1 MAATI
6 SALANVRQNDDAGVR
21 RKRIMQFTGDASYL
35 QASGTVINPADVGLG
50 WIEYIS
56 MPIISNGSTTVYF
69 SQITYN
75 STTSGTTLAG
85 SVTITFYS
93 ATATLVGNGDLS
105 TFTAVFEVSG
115 R

>member
-21 RKRIMQFTGDASYL
+21 RKRIMQFAGDASYL
-35 QASGTVINPADVGLG
+35 QANGTTIAAATVGLG
-50 WIEYIS
+50 YIEFLS
-56 MPIISNGSTTVYF
+56 MPIISSGSAIYF
-69 SQITYN
+69 SQNVYN
-75 STTSGTTLAG
+75 SDG

-93 ATATLVGNGDLS
+93 ATGTQVGNGDLS
-105 TFTAVFEVSG
+105 TYTAVFEVSG

>member
-6 SALANVRQNDDAGVR
+6 SALANVRQNDDAGIR
-21 RKRIMQFTGDASYL
+21 RKRIFQFTGDASYL
-35 QASGTVINPADVGLG
+35 QANGTTINPSDVGLG
-50 WIEYIS
+50 YIEYLS
-56 MPIISNGSTTVYF
+56 MPIISNGSTTIYF

-75 STTSGTTLAG
+75 SNG